1 MGLGMKEEE
10 EEEKFQS
17 TAGVE
22 LVMLLSDPASVTSLS
37 GPRTSGN

>member
-1 MGLGMKEEE
+1 MKEE

-22 LVMLLSDPASVTSLS
+22 LVVLISDPASVTCLS
-37 GPRTSGN
+37 GPRTSGS